1 MGVQT
6 LALTDNAATVL
17 ERRYLAKDAEGRVVE
32 TPEGMFWRVA
42 RALADADLRY
52 APDADS
58 SATAQEFYSVMAS
71 LDFLP
76 NSPTLMNAGTPVGQL
91 SACFVL
97 PVEDS
102 MDRIFDAVKATALI
116 HQSGGGTGFA
126 FSRLRPSGDIVGS
139 TGGIA
144 SGPISFMRVFDT
156 ATDVIKQGGRRRGA
170 NMGILRV
177 DHPDILDFIACKE
190 KEGVFANF
198 NISVAITDAFMQAL
212 AAGEEY
218 ALVNPRTRKEVR
230 RLPAAE
236 VFERIVEGAWRNG
249 EPGVVFIDRM
259 NAFNPTPALGQYEA
273 TNPCLTGDTWILTSE
288 GPRQVRDLVGQPFT
302 AVVNGSEWASQ
313 GFFSTG
319 HKPVYRLR
327 TREGYS
333 LRMTAN
339 HRVARVTK
347 LTRYRCETE
356 WVELRELQ
364 PGDRLAIN
372 NQRNLLGWEGQ
383 YSEGDGYLLGLLLG
397 DGTLNGGKAIL
408 SSWGEAE
415 GAVAVRQVAHEYAMA
430 MPHRSDFAGWSAVPD
445 RGEYRLASAALA
457 RLAHELGV
465 VERKAITPQMER
477 ASSEFACGLLRG
489 LFDSDGSVQGTQ
501 DKGVSVRLAQSD
513 LALLEAAQRMLLRLG
528 IASVIYRNRRL
539 EMVRA
544 MPDGEG
550 GRREYAVRPQHELV
564 IANDNL
570 GVFAERIGFG
580 DAGKA
585 AALSRALGDYRR
597 RLNRERFVVT
607 VAEIVEEGIE
617 EVFDAQVPG
626 VHAFDANGL
635 LAHNC
640 GEQVLLPWESCNLG
654 SINLAHMATPQG
666 GIDWERLRR
675 TVRTAAH
682 LMDNVITVNRWPL
695 PAIEE
700 ATLKTR
706 KVGLGV
712 MGFAD
717 LLVALH
723 VRYDSPEAESVAAA
737 VMEAISFWSKEA
749 SCELA
754 ASRGPFPAF
763 AGSCWAEGRLPHP
776 APQPLP
782 AGNGSSPAWAGRP
795 PLDWQGLIERVHK
808 VGMRNATTTTIAP
821 TGTISIIAS
830 CSSGIEPLFALA
842 YTRKHVLDAEELPEV
857 NPLFAE
863 VAKARGFFSPS
874 LLAEV
879 ARRGSCRGIDEIPA
893 DVREVFV
900 TAHDV
905 SPEWH
910 VRMQAVFQ
918 RYTDNAVSKTI
929 NFAHDA
935 TKDEVRQAFL
945 DAYRLGCKGLTVY
958 RDGSRESQ
966 VLNVGVAEE
975 GRSEPAPTQSA
986 RAPRPRPVVTY
997 GSTEKIILGCGRT
1010 LYVTVNRDDAGL
1022 CETFLQMGK
1031 GGGCTAAHSEA
1042 LGRLVSL
1049 ALRSGLDP
1057 DSIIKQLKGI
1067 RCPSPSWHN
1076 GGPTLS
1082 CPDAVAKALEHFLAG
1097 GERPAR
1103 HGAGERDVPDM
1114 APECPECGAMVEF
1127 VEGCAVCRSCGYSQ
1141 CS

>member
-1 MGVQT
+1 MGVQALT
-6 LALTDNAATVL
+6 LTDNAATVL

-32 TPEGMFWRVA
+32 TPEGMLWRVA

-52 APDADS
+52 APDADT

-177 DHPDILDFIACKE
+177 DHPDILDFVACKE

-218 ALVNPRTRKEVR
+218 ALINPRTRKEVR

-259 NAFNPTPALGQYEA
+259 NAFNPTPALGEYEA
-273 TNPCLTGDTWILTSE
+273 TNP
-288 GPRQVRDLVGQPFT
+288 
-302 AVVNGSEWASQ
+302 
-313 GFFSTG
+313 
-319 HKPVYRLR
+319 
-327 TREGYS
+327 
-333 LRMTAN
+333 
-339 HRVARVTK
+339 
-347 LTRYRCETE
+347 
-356 WVELRELQ
+356 
-364 PGDRLAIN
+364 
-372 NQRNLLGWEGQ
+372 
-383 YSEGDGYLLGLLLG
+383 
-397 DGTLNGGKAIL
+397 
-408 SSWGEAE
+408 
-415 GAVAVRQVAHEYAMA
+415 
-430 MPHRSDFAGWSAVPD
+430 
-445 RGEYRLASAALA
+445 
-457 RLAHELGV
+457 
-465 VERKAITPQMER
+465 
-477 ASSEFACGLLRG
+477 
-489 LFDSDGSVQGTQ
+489 
-501 DKGVSVRLAQSD
+501 
-513 LALLEAAQRMLLRLG
+513 
-528 IASVIYRNRRL
+528 
-539 EMVRA
+539 
-544 MPDGEG
+544 
-550 GRREYAVRPQHELV
+550 
-564 IANDNL
+564 
-570 GVFAERIGFG
+570 
-580 DAGKA
+580 
-585 AALSRALGDYRR
+585 
-597 RLNRERFVVT
+597 
-607 VAEIVEEGIE
+607 
-617 EVFDAQVPG
+617 
-626 VHAFDANGL
+626 
-635 LAHNC
+635 C

-654 SINLAHMATPQG
+654 SINLAHMVTPQG

-700 ATLKTR
+700 ATLRTR

-776 APQPLP
+776 EPQPRP
-782 AGNGSSPAWAGRP
+782 AGSASSPAWSGRP
-795 PLDWQGLIERVHK
+795 PLDWLGLIARVHK
-808 VGMRNATTTTIAP
+808 VGIRNATTTTIAP

-863 VAKARGFFSPS
+863 VAKARGFFAPS

-1097 GERPAR
+1097 GERPAG
-1103 HGAGERDVPDM
+1103 HGASEREVPDM

>member
-6 LALTDNAATVL
+6 LSLTDNAATVL

-32 TPEGMFWRVA
+32 TPEAMFHRVA
-42 RALADADLRY
+42 RAVAEADLRHS
-52 APDADS
+52 PGADL
-58 SATAQEFYSVMAS
+58 SAAAEEFYAAMAS

-76 NSPTLMNAGTPVGQL
+76 NSPTLMNAGTSVGQL

-126 FSRLRPSGDIVGS
+126 FSRLRPAGDIVGS

-218 ALVNPRTRKEVR
+218 DLVNPRTREQVR
-230 RLPAAE
+230 RLRAAE
-236 VFERIVEGAWRNG
+236 VFDRIVDGAWRNG

-259 NAFNPTPALGQYEA
+259 NAFNPTPALGAYEA
-273 TNPCLTGDTWILTSE
+273 TNP
-288 GPRQVRDLVGQPFT
+288 
-302 AVVNGSEWASQ
+302 
-313 GFFSTG
+313 
-319 HKPVYRLR
+319 
-327 TREGYS
+327 
-333 LRMTAN
+333 
-339 HRVARVTK
+339 
-347 LTRYRCETE
+347 
-356 WVELRELQ
+356 
-364 PGDRLAIN
+364 
-372 NQRNLLGWEGQ
+372 
-383 YSEGDGYLLGLLLG
+383 
-397 DGTLNGGKAIL
+397 
-408 SSWGEAE
+408 
-415 GAVAVRQVAHEYAMA
+415 
-430 MPHRSDFAGWSAVPD
+430 
-445 RGEYRLASAALA
+445 
-457 RLAHELGV
+457 
-465 VERKAITPQMER
+465 
-477 ASSEFACGLLRG
+477 
-489 LFDSDGSVQGTQ
+489 
-501 DKGVSVRLAQSD
+501 
-513 LALLEAAQRMLLRLG
+513 
-528 IASVIYRNRRL
+528 
-539 EMVRA
+539 
-544 MPDGEG
+544 
-550 GRREYAVRPQHELV
+550 
-564 IANDNL
+564 
-570 GVFAERIGFG
+570 
-580 DAGKA
+580 
-585 AALSRALGDYRR
+585 
-597 RLNRERFVVT
+597 
-607 VAEIVEEGIE
+607 
-617 EVFDAQVPG
+617 
-626 VHAFDANGL
+626 
-635 LAHNC
+635 C

-654 SINLAHMATPQG
+654 SINLAHMVTAQG
-666 GIDWERLRR
+666 EVDWERLRQ
-675 TVRTAAH
+675 TVRTAVH
-682 LMDNVITVNRWPL
+682 LMDNVITINRWPL

-706 KVGLGV
+706 KIGLGV

-717 LLVALH
+717 LLVALN
-723 VRYDSPEAESVAAA
+723 VPYNSVEAEAVAAR

-754 ASRGPFPAF
+754 ESRGAFPAF
-763 AGSCWAEGRLPHP
+763 EGSCWARGELPMP
-776 APQPLP
+776 EPQALATGDGSLAPL
-782 AGNGSSPAWAGRP
+782 AERP
-795 PLDWQGLIERVHK
+795 RFDWEELVERARK
-808 VGMRNATTTTIAP
+808 RGIRNATTTTIAP

-879 ARRGSCRGIDEIPA
+879 ARHGSCRHIDEIPA

-935 TKDEVRQAFL
+935 TRDEVRQAFL

-966 VLNVGVAEE
+966 VLNVGVAEQT
-975 GRSEPAPTQSA
+975 PAGALPSA
-986 RAPRPRPVVTY
+986 AAGRAPRPRPVVTH

-1057 DSIIKQLKGI
+1057 DSIIRQLRGI

-1082 CPDAVAKALEHFLAG
+1082 CPDAVAKALEHSVAG
-1097 GERPAR
+1097 DEGS
-1103 HGAGERDVPDM
+1103 AGHSPTDKELLDM
-1114 APECPECGAMVEF
+1114 SPECPECGAMLET
-1127 VEGCAVCRSCGYSQ
+1127 VEGCAVCRSCGYSH